1 MFREIEPLG
10 GTAGATAVDAVLRHR
25 DGGLAGTTNF
35 PAPLRHPDGTINF
48 NAYRERA
55 RRARREAIRSSV
67 AEAFS
72 LIGRAFAV

>member
-10 GTAGATAVDAVLRHR
+10 GTAGATGVDAVLRYR
-25 DGGLAGTTNF
+25 DGGLAGASN
-35 PAPLRHPDGTINF
+35 PAAPLRHPDGTINF

-55 RRARREAIRSSV
+55 RRARTEAIRSSV

-72 LIGRAFAV
+72 LIGKVFTV

>member
-10 GTAGATAVDAVLRHR
+10 GTSGAIGVATALRQR
-25 DGGLAGTTNF
+25 DGGLPGVANF
-35 PAPLRHPDGTINF
+35 AAPLRHPDGTINF

-55 RRARREAIRSSV
+55 RRARTEAIRSSV

-72 LIGRAFAV
+72 MIGKAFTV